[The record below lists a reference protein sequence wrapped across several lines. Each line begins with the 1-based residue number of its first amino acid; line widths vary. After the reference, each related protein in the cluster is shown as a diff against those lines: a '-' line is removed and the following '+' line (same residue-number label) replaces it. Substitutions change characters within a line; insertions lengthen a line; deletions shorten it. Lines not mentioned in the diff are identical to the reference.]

1 MLGWES
7 LSQPTLLPKVHPV
20 SSAAQPLISLEK
32 LTKRY
37 PGVVALNAVDFDL
50 QAGEVHVLF
59 GENGAGKSTLISL
72 LAGANNPSGGTMS
85 LDGQPLHFTSVADAQ
100 DKGIYTVFQEFSLLP
115 TLTVA
120 QNIFMG
126 WEPLIGPFLDHKT
139 MRRRSK
145 EMLAELGF
153 DIDPNATV
161 ASLSRAQQQMV
172 EITKAFHG
180 DLKVLILD
188 EPTASLTDKEVDH
201 LFDFVL
207 SLKQR
212 GVGVIYISHRIQ
224 EFARIADRITVLRD
238 GAKIGTVAMNETDEA
253 ALVEMMTGRA
263 IDEIYPKIDNLEG
276 ETLLEVEN
284 LSTDGVH
291 GASFTVRAGEVLGVA
306 GLVGSGK
313 SRLFRAL
320 MGLMPHAHG
329 TVRLKG
335 QDISKAPTAAIIRAG
350 MYYLSSD
357 RKNEG
362 LDLAK
367 RSDQN
372 LAVNLIMG
380 DKVPNR
386 SAFVDRKAV
395 SAEVLTISDHVELS
409 EGYRR
414 KVVSQL
420 SGGNQQK
427 VLFGRCFGQHV
438 DVYIFDEPTV
448 GVDMGTRA
456 ALYLLIKELCEAGK
470 AVIVISSD
478 LPEVMNLSHRLL
490 VLAHGAVTA
499 ELAGE
504 DMREDVVLK
513 YFFDESGAQS

>member
-1 MLGWES
+1 M
-7 LSQPTLLPKVHPV
+7 SQ
-20 SSAAQPLISLEK
+20 LITTSQ
-32 LTKRY
+32 LTKTY
-37 PGVVALNAVDFDL
+37 PGVVALNGVDFDL
-50 QAGEVHVLF
+50 DAGEVHVLF

-72 LAGANNPSGGTMS
+72 LAGANNPTSGEMTLEGKPVRF
-85 LDGQPLHFTSVADAQ
+85 DSVADAQ
-100 DKGIYTVFQEFSLLP
+100 KLGIYTVFQEFSLMP

-139 MRRRSK
+139 MRRRSV

-153 DIDPNATV
+153 DIDPNAV
-161 ASLSRAQQQMV
+161 VGGLSRAQQQMV

-207 SLKQR
+207 SLKAR

-224 EFARIADRITVLRD
+224 EFTRIADRITVLRD
-238 GAKIGTVAMNETDEA
+238 GAKIGTVAIDDTDEG

-263 IDEIYPKIDNLEG
+263 IDEIYPHIESRNG
-276 ETLLEVEN
+276 ETLLEVSD
-284 LSTDGVH
+284 LRTWGVH
-291 GASFTVRAGEVLGVA
+291 HASFSVKAGEVLGVA

-320 MGLMPHAHG
+320 MGLTARAQG
-329 TVRLKG
+329 KVVLKG
-335 QDISKAPTAAIIRAG
+335 QDISKASTAHIIRSG

-357 RKNEG
+357 RKHEG

-367 RSDQN
+367 TSEQN

-380 DKVPNR
+380 DKVPSR
-386 SAFVDRKAV
+386 SPFVPWKAV
-395 SAEVLTISDHVELS
+395 GQQINTICDHVELQDS
-409 EGYRR
+409 YR
-414 KVVSQL
+414 KKPVSQL

-427 VLFGRCFGQHV
+427 VLFGRCFGQEA
-438 DVYIFDEPTV
+438 DVYILDEPTV
-448 GVDMGTRA
+448 GVDMGTRS
-456 ALYLLIKELCEAGK
+456 ALYLLIKELAEAGK

-478 LPEVMNLSHRLL
+478 LPEVMNLAHRLL
-490 VLAHGAVTA
+490 ILAHGTITA
-499 ELAGE
+499 ELAGDQLSE
-504 DMREDVVLK
+504 EQVLK
-513 YFFDESGAQS
+513 YFFDESGAVA